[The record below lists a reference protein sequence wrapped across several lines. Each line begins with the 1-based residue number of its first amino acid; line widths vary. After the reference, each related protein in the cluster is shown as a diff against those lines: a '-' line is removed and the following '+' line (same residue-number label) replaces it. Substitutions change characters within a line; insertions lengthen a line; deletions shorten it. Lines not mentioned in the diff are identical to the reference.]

1 MCCGNKRMAL
11 RNISTS
17 SRAASSAPAPA
28 AAGVP
33 LGGAPRSKGIAP
45 AVALSARGPSNSV
58 MLRYKD
64 ASAIRVRGPVTGRLY
79 DFSAA
84 QPAQPV
90 DPLDAPALTRSGLL
104 HQA

>member
-1 MCCGNKRMAL
+1 MCCGNKRSAL

-17 SRAASSAPAPA
+17 SRTALSAPAPVA
-28 AAGVP
+28 AQVSFD
-33 LGGAPRSKGIAP
+33 GAPRSKGVASP
-45 AVALSARGPSNSV
+45 AAISARGPSNSV

-79 DFSAA
+79 DFSSA

-90 DPLDAPALTRSGLL
+90 EPADAAALTRSGLL
-104 HQA
+104 YPA